1 MSKFY
6 VSDRGNLSPLFLFF
20 NNQRY
25 RLGVNHQMLPINKPK
40 CPFFDN
46 HNDGLM
52 NFMEDGR
59 NTEEV
64 RLAVAPNFSVEKL
77 GNKYVYKST
86 QLKNTTTYYG
96 R

>member
-1 MSKFY
+1 
-6 VSDRGNLSPLFLFF
+6 
-20 NNQRY
+20 
-25 RLGVNHQMLPINKPK
+25 MLPINKPK

-64 RLAVAPNFSVEKL
+64 GFIVIQISD
-77 GNKYVYKST
+77 
-86 QLKNTTTYYG
+86 
-96 R
+96 